1 MAERELD
8 PLLSVLAAAG
18 GNESQQPGGT
28 VQEIMFLSGS
38 GPGPGFGTSIFG
50 CLRKQNAGAAEK
62 T

>member
-28 VQEIMFLSGS
+28 VQEIMFRVGVDQVPAS
-38 GPGPGFGTSIFG
+38 GPAS
-50 CLRKQNAGAAEK
+50 LAA
-62 T
+62 